1 MLYRGGEHSA
11 SVAKTLTRLSWT
23 AGQSEPDGSHR
34 LKVSALASFAGAKR
48 SQLAALTEAEVT
60 AGLRSVVT
68 GVTCLARARSRA
80 PRLALAPIVL
90 VRDRRN
96 GLVPLERGATVHEV
110 DEGGIYSW

>member
-1 MLYRGGEHSA
+1 M
-11 SVAKTLTRLSWT
+11 

-34 LKVSALASFAGAKR
+34 LEVSALASFAGAKR

-60 AGLRSVVT
+60 AGLRGVVT
-68 GVTCLARARSRA
+68 GVTSLARLRSRA

-90 VRDRRN
+90 VRDRGN
-96 GLVPLERGATVHEV
+96 ALVPLERGVTVHEV